1 MSMFES
7 VFLSES
13 LSFST
18 KYTAAT
24 SALDSASEHHV
35 KEAIDSAMKG
45 RTVLSIAHRL
55 STIQQSDRIAVL
67 KDGVIAEVGTYLG
80 TPSWLAART
89 GHSASSWAANLF

>member
-1 MSMFES
+1 MSIQIS
-7 VFLSES
+7 HVDTNIS
-13 LSFST
+13 LSQQNI
-18 KYTAAT
+18 AAT

-67 KDGVIAEVGTYLG
+67 KDGAIAEVGTYAELVDRKDG
-80 TPSWLAART
+80 AFRELMGRQ
-89 GHSASSWAANLF
+89 LVLDE